1 VAVKH
6 PMLSIYYKKN
16 NWKIVLLLVALVIGS
31 VSLYYTSRVV
41 HNIEKQEKKKMLLWA
56 RATRDLSSAD
66 DLDQN
71 QEFLLDILRENDN
84 IPVILTDDKLDILSY
99 LNIDP
104 DLAEEPGYLER
115 QLVVMRQQ
123 HEPIVIE
130 PFEGERQYIF
140 FKDSDLLYQL
150 RYYPYFQ
157 LGVISVFLLVSY
169 IAFSMS
175 RRYEQDFLWVGMAK
189 ETAHQLGTP
198 ISSLLAWHE
207 YLRSTV
213 QNETDSEMLEEVGK
227 DLERLQ
233 TITERFSKIGSVPI
247 LEAADLNQVLSEAM
261 GYMRKR
267 ASDKVRFELQQSEKP
282 LLVPVNIPLFEWVIE
297 NLTKNALDA
306 MSGLGSIT
314 LSLSLQG
321 KNAIIDFTDTGKGIP
336 SNQFQAIFKP
346 GITTRKRGWGL
357 GLTLVKRIIEKY
369 HNGKI
374 FVRWSEPGKGTTFRI
389 QLPLSQAPNV

>member
-1 VAVKH
+1 
-6 PMLSIYYKKN
+6 MLSIYYKKN
-16 NWKIVLLLVALVIGS
+16 NWKIVLLLVAMVIGS
-31 VSLYYTSRVV
+31 VSLYYTSQVV

-56 RATRDLSSAD
+56 RATRDLSSNT

-84 IPVILTDDKLDILSY
+84 IPVILTDDNLQILSY

-104 DLAEEPGYLER
+104 EQAEKPGYLER

-123 HEPIVIE
+123 HEPILIE
-130 PFEGERQYIF
+130 PLEGIRQYIF

-157 LGVISVFLLVSY
+157 LAVISIFLLVSY
-169 IAFSMS
+169 LAFSVS

-198 ISSLLAWHE
+198 ISSLMAWQE
-207 YLRSTV
+207 YLKST
-213 QNETDSEMLEEVGK
+213 TSEDDQEMVTEVGK
-227 DLERLQ
+227 DIERLQ
-233 TITERFSKIGSVPI
+233 TITERFSKIGSVPV
-247 LEAADLNQVLSEAM
+247 LEPVDMREVIERGM

-267 ASDKVRFELQQSEKP
+267 ASEKVVFQIETGDQ
-282 LLVPVNIPLFEWVIE
+282 PVMVALNEPLFDWVIE

-306 MSGLGSIT
+306 MSGHGTIRLQ
-314 LSLSLQG
+314 LSTAQ
-321 KNAIIDFTDTGKGIP
+321 KMAVIDFTDTGKGIP
-336 SNQFQAIFKP
+336 TNQFQAIFKP

-369 HNGKI
+369 HDGKI
-374 FVRWSEPGKGTTFRI
+374 FVKWSEQGKGTTFRI
-389 QLPLSQAPNV
+389 QLPLS